1 MKQNDKI
8 DIMKVIIAPK
18 YKLNMKNGYVDINN
32 PYIHSNKWVAI
43 YPVEGANFKSF
54 YPDSGEVCYN
64 SFANVAEVQLVS
76 GVHGVKFVVGSA
88 V

>member
-1 MKQNDKI
+1 MGVTTIEVYRPRSAYFSADRRLRQAGTDS
-8 DIMKVIIAPK
+8 DV
-18 YKLNMKNGYVDINN
+18 
-32 PYIHSNKWVAI
+32 
-43 YPVEGANFKSF
+43 ANFKSF